1 MTEEQPSED
10 SSQSEQRSER
20 DEPVS
25 FGSFLLRRIV
35 GPAAAIVILYA
46 SIRALPSLIVN
57 QAPPI
62 DGDDLLFAFVISL
75 VGFTVL
81 ALWLGRRAAKKGKD
95 E

>member
-1 MTEEQPSED
+1 MTEEQPPHEPSEKEE
-10 SSQSEQRSER
+10 SHSLLS
-20 DEPVS
+20 VI
-25 FGSFLLRRIV
+25 LRRVV

-62 DGDDLLFAFVISL
+62 DGDDLLIAFLISL
-75 VGFTVL
+75 AGFTGL
-81 ALWLGRRAAKKGKD
+81 AVWFDWRGAKKGTD